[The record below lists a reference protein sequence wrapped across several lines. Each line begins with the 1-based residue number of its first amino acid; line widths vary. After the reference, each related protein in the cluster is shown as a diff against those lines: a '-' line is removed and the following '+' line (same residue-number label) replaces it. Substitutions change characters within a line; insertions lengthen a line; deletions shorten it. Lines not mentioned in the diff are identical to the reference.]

1 MHRRGETE
9 QCGRSN
15 TRRREISEKL
25 QNYQAGTTVPAA
37 LFRCM
42 ILPRLCSSSLI
53 MGIACLDLI
62 HRANRQATDSGSV
75 AHAVIRRGPG
85 TTQALSRA
93 RCAASPQLLTTAQPR
108 GEMPPVKSPP
118 TFEAGSR
125 DAGWRD
131 LRLAALCVGVG
142 AYAEAADRLGN
153 TVSDAEAVYQAI
165 NACAGC
171 RAAIIRDP
179 ADKKTI
185 RKHLRHDFLDALAA
199 SPPDV
204 VFVFLAGHG
213 VQVGSLHA
221 YLIPECFDAHIPI
234 SCTNRPSRTHTLTLS
249 HIDIHSHIYTNA
261 HTKRPS
267 QTGSLAP
274 TRRHTRLH

>member
-1 MHRRGETE
+1 M
-9 QCGRSN
+9 
-15 TRRREISEKL
+15 
-25 QNYQAGTTVPAA
+25 
-37 LFRCM
+37 
-42 ILPRLCSSSLI
+42 
-53 MGIACLDLI
+53 
-62 HRANRQATDSGSV
+62 
-75 AHAVIRRGPG
+75 
-85 TTQALSRA
+85 
-93 RCAASPQLLTTAQPR
+93 
-108 GEMPPVKSPP
+108 KSPP

-261 HTKRPS
+261 HTNRPS
-267 QTGSLAP
+267 QIGSLAP
-274 TRRHTRLH
+274 TRRHTRSH